1 MIHYYPLVYYLQR
14 IRIFQHYLIIHHQ
27 EILYPVKIGLLNVF
41 FSQRKIFLFQ
51 FSLIGLGLE
60 QNDAKM
66 LIIGH
71 SEKNI
76 NDRLSSLRYARVR
89 RGKQNPVK
97 AFFTYGLVPN
107 NSLNPWYP
115 IPNGYD
121 IKQIYPNGLI
131 TKANVVFPSWFRLV
145 RLKNILIYMP

>member
-1 MIHYYPLVYYLQR
+1 
-14 IRIFQHYLIIHHQ
+14 
-27 EILYPVKIGLLNVF
+27 
-41 FSQRKIFLFQ
+41 
-51 FSLIGLGLE
+51 
-60 QNDAKM
+60 M

-76 NDRLSSLRYARVR
+76 NERLNSLRYARVR

-97 AFFTYGLVPN
+97 AFFTYGYVPDI
-107 NSLNPWYP
+107 SLNPWYH

-131 TKANVVFPSWFRLV
+131 EKVNVVFPSWFRLV
-145 RLKNILIYMP
+145 RREIFLYINLFFQYFSRINDQDNYLNVRIILLFHQQIQLLIQMIVYLHQLFMLLLKVQHQILEQ

>member
-1 MIHYYPLVYYLQR
+1 
-14 IRIFQHYLIIHHQ
+14 
-27 EILYPVKIGLLNVF
+27 VKIGLLNVF